1 MLKYALWLL
10 LSLRGRLGRFLF
22 LATTAALGLAGS
34 LLFAA
39 ARPEF
44 ASLPQDLASVSA
56 RQWQLLAA
64 LAVVVYVQQAL
75 AAKRFHDCGMS
86 GWWSTAP
93 IAGGAGLCEYF
104 YSDAR
109 PAVSALGVRS
119 CLSPPPLVGSLGYLW
134 LLCLHPS
141 EAEPNEFGRTDIP
154 PEAPRSPPRPAS
166 CRAKSPARSW
176 RGDSSASGAAREV
189 SPRAVDAD
197 SAASLDVGEKRLTLT
212 S

>member
-10 LSLRGRLGRFLF
+10 LSLSGRLGRFLF

-56 RQWQLLAA
+56 RQWPLLAA
-64 LAVVVYVQQAL
+64 FAVVVYVQQAL

-93 IAGGAGLCEYF
+93 IAGGAGLGEYF
-104 YSDAR
+104 CSDVAAGGFGAWR
-109 PAVSALGVRS
+109 SILLVAAALA
-119 CLSPPPLVGSLGYLW
+119 GSLGYLW

-141 EAEPNEFGRTDIP
+141 EAEPNEFGRTDLP
-154 PEAPRSPPRPAS
+154 PEAPGAAAAAGIVSRQ
-166 CRAKSPARSW
+166 
-176 RGDSSASGAAREV
+176 ASGAVLDRQQFGRRR
-189 SPRAVDAD
+189 RA
-197 SAASLDVGEKRLTLT
+197 
-212 S
+212 

>member
-1 MLKYALWLL
+1 MLKYAVWLL

-34 LLFAA
+34 VLLAA
-39 ARPEF
+39 ARPDF
-44 ASLPQDLASVSA
+44 GSLPHDLASVST

-64 LAVVVYVQQAL
+64 LAVAVYVQQAL

-93 IAGGAGLCEYF
+93 IAGGAGLCEYL
-104 YSDAR
+104 YSDAAGGIGAWR
-109 PAVSALGVRS
+109 SILLVAAAAVG
-119 CLSPPPLVGSLGYLW
+119 GLGYLW

-154 PEAPRSPPRPAS
+154 PQAPVAAAAAGAVSRQEPDAVLARRQFGQRR
-166 CRAKSPARSW
+166 RA
-176 RGDSSASGAAREV
+176 
-189 SPRAVDAD
+189 
-197 SAASLDVGEKRLTLT
+197 
-212 S
+212 